1 MIRLYSH
8 EAACR
13 FQRRAR
19 ASLGLSLGLM
29 GTALAVCIFLC
40 TRLTTA
46 NAQTLLFATIALFT
60 LAGWAAMLVLYFV
73 YGPAR
78 AQASHMLGM
87 LSAQEESY
95 EGTLELTRDTFRIPR
110 SITVCKACM
119 HTQAGSISL
128 NISAGL
134 ARQLPRGKR
143 LRVWAVRRYITA
155 YEVLA

>member
-1 MIRLYSH
+1 MIRLYTH
-8 EAACR
+8 EAAWG
-13 FQRRAR
+13 FQRRAKV
-19 ASLGLSLGLM
+19 SLGLSLGLM
-29 GTALAVCIFLC
+29 GAALAVCIFLC

-46 NAQTLLFATIALFT
+46 NTQSLLFTTIALFT

-73 YGPAR
+73 YAPAK

-87 LSAQEESY
+87 LSAQAETY
-95 EGTLELTRDTFRIPR
+95 EGTLELTRDTFRIPK
-110 SITVCKACM
+110 SITVRKACL

-134 ARQLPRGKR
+134 ARQLPQGKR